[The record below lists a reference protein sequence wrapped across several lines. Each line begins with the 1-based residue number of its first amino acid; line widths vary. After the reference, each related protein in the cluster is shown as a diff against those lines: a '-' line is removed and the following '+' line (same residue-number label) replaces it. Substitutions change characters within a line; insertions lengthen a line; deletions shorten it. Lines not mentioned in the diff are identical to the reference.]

1 MTCPMIGPVPGV
13 TLICNRR
20 LGGVLVALLVG
31 LASAAPAMAGAGLV
45 DQYTEQVPTASGSSG
60 GGGGPTYSAPLSG
73 SVRTQLYNNGGS
85 DAKTLEK
92 IATSARYG
100 TPRVTH
106 PPDAT
111 LGSVSPSPLSAAVN
125 AVTGGSDS
133 RLIGLFVA
141 LVATAAVML
150 GAAAARRGRRTGP

>member
-1 MTCPMIGPVPGV
+1 VPGV
-13 TLICNRR
+13 TLIRNRR

-92 IATSARYG
+92 LATSSRYG
-100 TPRVTH
+100 APRVTH

-111 LGSVSPSPLSAAVN
+111 LGSLSPGPLSAAVN

-141 LVATAAVML
+141 LIVTAAVML

>member
-1 MTCPMIGPVPGV
+1 MSGV
-13 TLICNRR
+13 TLIRNRR
-20 LGGVLVALLVG
+20 LVGVLVALLVG

-60 GGGGPTYSAPLSG
+60 GGSGPTYSAPLSG

-92 IATSARYG
+92 IATSSRYG
-100 TPRVTH
+100 APRVTH

>member
-20 LGGVLVALLVG
+20 LGRVLVALLVG
-31 LASAAPAMAGAGLV
+31 LAPAAPAMAGAGLV

-60 GGGGPTYSAPLSG
+60 GGGGPTYSAPLAG
-73 SVRTQLYNNGGS
+73 SVRTQLYNGGGS

-92 IATSARYG
+92 IATSSRYG
-100 TPRVTH
+100 APRVTH

>member
-13 TLICNRR
+13 TLIHNRR

-60 GGGGPTYSAPLSG
+60 GGGGPTYSAPLAG
-73 SVRTQLYNNGGS
+73 SVRTQLYNGGGS

-92 IATSARYG
+92 IATSSRYG
-100 TPRVTH
+100 APRVTH

-125 AVTGGSDS
+125 AVTAGSDS